1 MAASQDGLQ
10 VLAGHGELQ
19 GAVPLSK
26 DGHLGDLKHRGV
38 CLQEEG
44 ASPRPRGRGQE
55 RREWDLPNEARPT
68 ASQ

>member
-1 MAASQDGLQ
+1 MLE
-10 VLAGHGELQ
+10 GHRELQ

-26 DGHLGDLKHRGV
+26 DGHLGDPKHRGV

-44 ASPRPRGRGQE
+44 ASPRPHRRGQE
-55 RREWDLPNEARPT
+55 RREWDLPRKARPT